1 MQNLQKK
8 DETLYTE
15 DSWAALQ
22 DVVKTAQGYLNNGT
36 KDQVADI
43 IKALDKAVESLVLAE
58 GSESDVQKV
67 IDELR
72 ELNKDDYTSASYDI
86 LSQAIAKAEKDMS
99 KGDAELDKANIAAMR
114 EAQKALVSIV
124 DLKAAIAES
133 EKYNAENYT
142 ADSYKVLQEQTGQKN
157 LLRKEQKRFVQQ

>member
-1 MQNLQKK
+1 M
-8 DETLYTE
+8 
-15 DSWAALQ
+15 
-22 DVVKTAQGYLNNGT
+22 
-36 KDQVADI
+36 
-43 IKALDKAVESLVLAE
+43 
-58 GSESDVQKV
+58 

-133 EKYNAENYT
+133 ENTTQRIIQQTVIKYCRM
-142 ADSYKVLQEQTGQKN
+142 
-157 LLRKEQKRFVQQ
+157 LLRQRKH